1 MVELGPLGRSLGLL
15 DQLITRHEPVA
26 TDEPEEAD
34 RVAALCIAAYRANCR
49 SHAVGWRGQT
59 VVAGF
64 VLSRPG
70 PHGGSRQYTCVSL
83 GVGTKFMAPSV
94 ARQDPSR
101 ELVHD
106 SHAEVLA
113 RRGLQRFLHGQ
124 LALGV
129 ASRGR
134 EGLFERRLEAGGVWS
149 LQEGILLH
157 LYTSAAPCGAASLA
171 ERGVASIS
179 GSLMAKGHFEPSVE
193 ARPKGESEAG
203 GCCRI
208 PNGIYCIYTVYR

>member
-1 MVELGPLGRSLGLL
+1 MHPRPTPPGVGADGTSSRCPQDATTLWSRLVARGRDATRAMGELHVSPEARVVELGPLCRSLGLL

-34 RVAALCIAAYRANCR
+34 RVAALCIAAYRANCG

-101 ELVHD
+101 EPNPNPNPNPNWIGPQQGTRPRLPRR
-106 SHAEVLA
+106 SPRATWAPALPSRPTCA
-113 RRGLQRFLHGQ
+113 RGSVTWVGR
-124 LALGV
+124 AL
-129 ASRGR
+129 
-134 EGLFERRLEAGGVWS
+134 
-149 LQEGILLH
+149 
-157 LYTSAAPCGAASLA
+157 
-171 ERGVASIS
+171 
-179 GSLMAKGHFEPSVE
+179 
-193 ARPKGESEAG
+193 
-203 GCCRI
+203 
-208 PNGIYCIYTVYR
+208 